1 MPMILAEVCEKCG
14 QQIGGFNWPQAVVM
28 LGFIVVLI
36 VIAWKI

>member
-14 QQIGGFNWPQAVVM
+14 QQTGFNWPQAVVM

-36 VIAWKI
+36 VIARKI